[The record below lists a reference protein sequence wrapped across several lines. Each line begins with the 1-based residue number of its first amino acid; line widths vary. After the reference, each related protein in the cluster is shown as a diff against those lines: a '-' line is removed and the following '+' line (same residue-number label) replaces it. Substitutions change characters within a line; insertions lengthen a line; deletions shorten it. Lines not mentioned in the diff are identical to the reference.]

1 MLPFDDVIIRK
12 WPSTCIDLIKGNISV
27 SPTPGRS
34 AKWNKS
40 HVLILC
46 TLLHRQNGHHFANI
60 FTFICLLEQYCIS
73 VQIAL
78 KSLTKGLIKLNQIVF
93 YTDSAP
99 GRRQSIIWTKNGHVF
114 FQCCLNPCQW
124 NSTMKTSVEKISV
137 ILTNHLSQTQKEND
151 KLHRWFHLFIYA
163 FIYVFIYL
171 FVYLF
176 SLIKHSSCQC
186 QRFQTPWPSCDITL
200 MVINTI
206 GFCIHKYDIML
217 LYIYYIYSIDS
228 QQPWYVQTLFQ
239 LRGSTPVGSTGTVL
253 ILGKLHKN
261 VI

>member
-1 MLPFDDVIIRK
+1 MLPFDDVFIRK

-60 FTFICLLEQYCIS
+60 FTFICLLEHYCIS

-93 YTDSAP
+93 NTDSAP

-114 FQCCLNPCQW
+114 FQYCLNPCQW

-176 SLIKHSSCQC
+176 SFRDYPYHIPPGGHRHVCRHVWCWGVDSI
-186 QRFQTPWPSCDITL
+186 R
-200 MVINTI
+200 NG
-206 GFCIHKYDIML
+206 GFVD
-217 LYIYYIYSIDS
+217 
-228 QQPWYVQTLFQ
+228 
-239 LRGSTPVGSTGTVL
+239 
-253 ILGKLHKN
+253 
-261 VI
+261 

>member
-1 MLPFDDVIIRK
+1 MGDMASQITSLTIVYSTVYSGADQRKHQNSVPLAFVRGFHQWPVNSPHKGTVTRNMLPFDDVIIRK

-60 FTFICLLEQYCIS
+60 FTFICLLEHYCIF

-78 KSLTKGLIKLNQIVF
+78 KSLTKGLVKLSQIVF

-99 GRRQSIIWTKNGHVF
+99 GRRQSIIWTNNGHVF
-114 FQCCLNPCQW
+114 FQYCLNPCQW

-137 ILTNHLSQTQKEND
+137 ILTNH
-151 KLHRWFHLFIYA
+151 
-163 FIYVFIYL
+163 
-171 FVYLF
+171 
-176 SLIKHSSCQC
+176 
-186 QRFQTPWPSCDITL
+186 
-200 MVINTI
+200 
-206 GFCIHKYDIML
+206 
-217 LYIYYIYSIDS
+217 
-228 QQPWYVQTLFQ
+228 
-239 LRGSTPVGSTGTVL
+239 
-253 ILGKLHKN
+253 
-261 VI
+261 